1 MSNTSSN
8 TAEPAQHWQRLSP
21 WAILYFIV
29 NTGYRLIADGFL
41 NMLPVLVLFVVNVER
56 KIFWATWGG
65 GIALLALVAYGCA
78 YYATFRFRVQGDAQV
93 LLHKGVFT
101 KERLALRFTRVQN
114 INLATPFYF
123 APLGR
128 TNCQFDAA
136 GSSDKEIV
144 LPALSNAHAQQ
155 LRRFILASKQRSDEE
170 EADTE
175 QEAQVATSADL
186 ALPNHEVAKYGLM
199 SNMALL
205 ALAALM
211 PIVNMVD
218 GLFEQVV
225 IANLDAFFNAHDLL
239 AAYAEELTLIT
250 LLIAAVI
257 LTVGGSVIMAL
268 LRFYNFELF
277 IEQARFRRV
286 AGLLERQQLSMCFT
300 KVQSATIK
308 QNWVAVLLR
317 RYTLSF
323 AQVATF
329 GPKHQQDKQSL
340 ILPVLTH
347 AQMTQMMATMFPWFA
362 NYDSDLQPVSRRY
375 FWHRVGLFAALPLA
389 TVSCSLA
396 AFLHWAFIALALLI
410 LPLALYHYCIYK
422 RLGWQLVSHQGQEFL
437 IHRSGL
443 IGSVLTVCELFKA
456 QQVSVVQTALMAK
469 AQVATISIQFA
480 SKRLTLPFMPE
491 QQARMLADRLLFHI
505 ETDQRA
511 WF

>member
-1 MSNTSSN
+1 M
-8 TAEPAQHWQRLSP
+8 
-21 WAILYFIV
+21 
-29 NTGYRLIADGFL
+29 
-41 NMLPVLVLFVVNVER
+41 
-56 KIFWATWGG
+56 
-65 GIALLALVAYGCA
+65 
-78 YYATFRFRVQGDAQV
+78 
-93 LLHKGVFT
+93 
-101 KERLALRFTRVQN
+101 
-114 INLATPFYF
+114 
-123 APLGR
+123 
-128 TNCQFDAA
+128 
-136 GSSDKEIV
+136 
-144 LPALSNAHAQQ
+144 SNAHAQQ

-257 LTVGGSVIMAL
+257 LTVGGSVIMAI

-286 AGLLERQQLSMCFT
+286 AGLLERQQLSMRFT

-340 ILPVLTH
+340 LLPVLTH

-362 NYDSDLQPVSRRY
+362 NYDRDLQPVSRRY
-375 FWHRVGLFAALPLA
+375 FWHRVGLLAALPLA

-410 LPLALYHYCIYK
+410 LL
-422 RLGWQLVSHQGQEFL
+422 
-437 IHRSGL
+437 
-443 IGSVLTVCELFKA
+443 
-456 QQVSVVQTALMAK
+456 
-469 AQVATISIQFA
+469 
-480 SKRLTLPFMPE
+480 
-491 QQARMLADRLLFHI
+491 
-505 ETDQRA
+505 
-511 WF
+511 